1 MKLLQIE
8 SSNFVFNV
16 TSVRQAHYSA
26 CRFNLRQ
33 RMTFLL
39 VVLNN
44 RQIPSTPRP
53 IVGGYF
59 TIDIDDDVK
68 EIALFASTAITGK
81 SH

>member
-1 MKLLQIE
+1 
-8 SSNFVFNV
+8 
-16 TSVRQAHYSA
+16 
-26 CRFNLRQ
+26 
-33 RMTFLL
+33 MTFLL